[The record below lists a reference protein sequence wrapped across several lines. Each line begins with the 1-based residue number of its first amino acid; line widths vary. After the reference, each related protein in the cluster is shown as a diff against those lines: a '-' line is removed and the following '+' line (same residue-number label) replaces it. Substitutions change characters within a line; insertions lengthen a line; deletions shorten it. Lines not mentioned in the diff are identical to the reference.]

1 MGMNSATWKE
11 IAEDSAG
18 DVRDKVEAV
27 MQLLSE
33 TEAGRE
39 FLERYVSED
48 GQIPS
53 GRRIFCSKVRELLKG
68 LEEEGAKEL
77 TKLIGII
84 RGNVGSIIQFNK
96 RLKAGK
102 KTFANYVGY
111 YKQVK
116 DAKFFPDKYFFT
128 KWFGVCTNYE
138 QRREVVVHA
147 IEDRVVLGVE
157 CFKTLIYDCS
167 DDSITGE
174 VSMFMRKMEFSCDEG
189 FFLFCLR
196 DSRDELARVGAIVNA
211 YEKITRKSR
220 SEFFKAAFL
229 RCESDI
235 DLDWIFS
242 IMRMAGF
249 KLTDQFFVDCI
260 VSAGGMCK
268 RATIHSVHLQ
278 RVGFRPSVA
287 FFDAWRGVASGF
299 EAKLVEKY
307 ASARR

>member
-1 MGMNSATWKE
+1 MGINSATWKE

-18 DVRDKVEAV
+18 DVRDRVEAV
-27 MQLLSE
+27 MRLLPE
-33 TEAGRE
+33 TDAGCE
-39 FLERYVSED
+39 FLERYASED

-68 LEEEGAKEL
+68 LNEEGANEL
-77 TKLIGII
+77 IKLIGII
-84 RGNVGSIIQFNK
+84 RGNVSSIMQFNK

-102 KTFANYVGY
+102 KTFKNYVGY

-128 KWFGVCTNYE
+128 KWFGVCANYE

-157 CFKTLIYDCS
+157 CFKTLIYDCC
-167 DDSITGE
+167 DSGIADE
-174 VSMFMRKMEFSCDEG
+174 VAMFTRKMEFACDEG

-196 DSRDELARVGAIVNA
+196 DCRDELARVGAIVNA

-220 SEFFKAAFL
+220 SELFKAAFL
-229 RCESDI
+229 RCNSDV
-235 DLDWIFS
+235 DFDWIFS
-242 IMRMAGF
+242 IMRMVGF
-249 KLTDQFFVDCI
+249 KLTDQFFVDC
-260 VSAGGMCK
+260 VGSAGGMGK

-278 RVGFRPSVA
+278 RVGFKPSAA
-287 FFDAWRGVASGF
+287 FFDAWRGVASGV

>member
-27 MQLLSE
+27 MQLLPE
-33 TEAGRE
+33 TEAGSE
-39 FLERYVSED
+39 FLRRYASED

-53 GRRIFCSKVRELLKG
+53 SRRIFCRKVGGLLKG
-68 LEEEGAKEL
+68 LEKEGAGEL
-77 TKLIGII
+77 TKLIRII
-84 RGNVGSIIQFNK
+84 RGNVGFIIQINRNLRCRK
-96 RLKAGK
+96 RV
-102 KTFANYVGY
+102 FEDYSDY
-111 YKQVK
+111 YKRTK

-128 KWFGVCTNYE
+128 KWFGVCASYE
-138 QRREVVVHA
+138 QRREVVAHA

-167 DDSITGE
+167 DDAIAGE

-196 DSRDELARVGAIVNA
+196 DSRDESVRVRAIVNA

-220 SEFFKAAFL
+220 SEFFKTAFL

-235 DLDWIFS
+235 DFDWIFS

-249 KLTDQFFVDCI
+249 KLTDQFFVDC
-260 VSAGGMCK
+260 VGSAGGTGK

-278 RVGFRPSVA
+278 RVGFKPSAA

-299 EAKLVEKY
+299 EVELVEKY